1 MPIRI
6 VIVAALLVFLV
17 VASFGANRLIL
28 TGKVV
33 DPSGSPVAG
42 ATVIVYHAGVRQ
54 GYSALCPSCYADCGK
69 RSTTDDAG
77 EYTIKNLDPDLWF
90 ELLVVHD
97 GYGPAF
103 LKRVEPS
110 NGLATPVVL
119 YLRKTAA
126 DPAGTVRGHV
136 VDLHGAALKD
146 AVVETQGIALKPHES
161 WYGPKDGLD
170 PVAVTNDNG
179 DFEIS
184 YKRPAYQMLVAV
196 EARTK
201 AQKFSVMPAGT
212 RRQTIV
218 LSEGA
223 AIRGRLLANGKPV
236 GEAEIGLYGQ
246 ERGGFGEDLNI
257 VGSPYSEVRVGT
269 QGDGSFAITNVPVP
283 GKWYIYAKMESIA
296 RRGATEPLES
306 FTTRD
311 KEVVDIGNI
320 TIGPAHRLQGKLVLS
335 DGKSIADGVRV
346 IVTSEKVWDF
356 QTAIVG
362 KDGRFEFFGLP
373 TGKYSITPSVRG
385 YELHNA
391 SQTLQ
396 TSVDRDVD
404 DLVIVLTPGV
414 GVLSPH

>member
-6 VIVAALLVFLV
+6 VIVAALLVFLD
-17 VASFGANRLIL
+17 VASFGANRLTLI
-28 TGKVV
+28 GKVV

-90 ELLVVHD
+90 ELLVVRD
-97 GYGPAF
+97 GYSPAF
-103 LKRVEPS
+103 LKRVEAS
-110 NGLATPVVL
+110 NGLATPLVL
-119 YLRKTAA
+119 HLRKAA
-126 DPAGTVRGHV
+126 VDPAGTIRGHV
-136 VDLHGAALKD
+136 VDQHGSPLKD
-146 AVVETQGIALKPHES
+146 AVVETQGIAVKPHES
-161 WYGPKDGLD
+161 RYGPQDGLD
-170 PVAVTNDNG
+170 PLAVTNDNG

-184 YKRPAYQMLVAV
+184 YNRPAYQMLVTV

-201 AQKFSVMPAGT
+201 AEKFSVMPTGT

-223 AIRGRLLANGKPV
+223 TIRGRLLANGKPV

-246 ERGGFGEDLNI
+246 ERGGFGQDLNI
-257 VGSPYSEVRVGT
+257 VGSPYSEIRVGT
-269 QGDGSFAITNVPVP
+269 QEDGSFAITNVPVP

-296 RRGATEPLES
+296 PPGATEPLQS
-306 FTTRD
+306 STKRD
-311 KEVVDIGNI
+311 EEIVDIGNM

-346 IVTSEKVWDF
+346 IVFSEKVWDF
-356 QTAIVG
+356 QTAIVR
-362 KDGRFEFFGLP
+362 KDGSFEFFGLP
-373 TGKYSITPSVRG
+373 TGKYSITASVRD
-385 YELHNA
+385 YEMQNA
-391 SQTLQ
+391 SQALQ
-396 TSVDRDVD
+396 ISVDRDVG

-414 GVLSPH
+414 RVLSPH